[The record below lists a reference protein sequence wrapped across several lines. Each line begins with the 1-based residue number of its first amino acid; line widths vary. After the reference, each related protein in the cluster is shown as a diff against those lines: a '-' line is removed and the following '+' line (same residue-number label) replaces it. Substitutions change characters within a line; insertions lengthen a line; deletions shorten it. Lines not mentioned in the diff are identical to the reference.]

1 MRKMLR
7 TLAVSAALLVGVS
20 ATASGTPDYGP
31 RDETERGLW
40 QQMDEYERD
49 LKTSEFLMTDPAL
62 NAYVKGVLC
71 KAVGTERCGATRIY
85 IVRTP
90 QYNAMMAPNGMMIV
104 WSGLLLRT
112 RNEAELATVLGHEFA
127 HFEKRHSIQMY
138 NNVKSKTDA
147 MTWLS
152 VLPGGFLA
160 QMSLMG
166 SVMSF
171 NRDMERQADL
181 VAVDEIDLIGYPE
194 SYRLELMN
202 GDLRI
207 SERKALDF
215 WLKNKCPLIID
226 LTDAEQKLSEKEL
239 AEFRSNNLQNIW
251 AHGVI
256 DPDGQKASYF
266 SFSGS
271 NELCS
276 EQVSLRLRM
285 VTPYLHQVRSA
296 ILWSR
301 LSQNGFIHAPG
312 NRNRQRGTE
321 SDTGFD
327 GGDGAVHSVLQV
339 EMPNGR

>member
-1 MRKMLR
+1 MQREDVNITDWINFVNSADTVKTEEDYLWWCR
-7 TLAVSAALLVGVS
+7 VSLKKIL
-20 ATASGTPDYGP
+20 PF
-31 RDETERGLW
+31 
-40 QQMDEYERD
+40 D
-49 LKTSEFLMTDPAL
+49 LMVT
-62 NAYVKGVLC
+62 
-71 KAVGTERCGATRIY
+71 AVGRRYG
-85 IVRTP
+85 
-90 QYNAMMAPNGMMIV
+90 
-104 WSGLLLRT
+104 
-112 RNEAELATVLGHEFA
+112 
-127 HFEKRHSIQMY
+127 
-138 NNVKSKTDA
+138 
-147 MTWLS
+147 
-152 VLPGGFLA
+152 
-160 QMSLMG
+160 
-166 SVMSF
+166 
-171 NRDMERQADL
+171 DL

-301 LSQNGFIHAPG
+301 LSQNGFIHA
-312 NRNRQRGTE
+312 GTQLTARE
-321 SDTGFD
+321 ME
-327 GGDGAVHSVLQV
+327 VLQCIAA
-339 EMPNGR
+339 GRTNAEIAAIFQRSTLTIKNQTQSILKKLDARSRTDAVRISLQKGLISIV